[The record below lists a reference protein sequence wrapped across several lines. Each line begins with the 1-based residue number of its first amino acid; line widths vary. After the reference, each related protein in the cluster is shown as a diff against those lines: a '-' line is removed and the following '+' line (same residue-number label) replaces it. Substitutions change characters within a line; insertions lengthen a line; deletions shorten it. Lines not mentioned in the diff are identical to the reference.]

1 METVAA
7 VLPGGV
13 PQPAPPLPAVAG
25 IESDPGSGPDG
36 SDQDLQHHAEPKRKL
51 KKAKK
56 KKAPAAV
63 QLLGPPEA
71 PVEAERKSQ
80 VLDER
85 LDMLLSKKH
94 EELVKKLENWMLRQE
109 ELILN
114 IDSKIFGSDG
124 APSICA
130 DLGTLHE
137 VEGEEGGEGEGDE
150 RSTKNM
156 AKKALQ
162 KLQGTQQTFDSQ
174 ASPGSAQVKM
184 KQVVSAVARKGA
196 APQKQK
202 SKLRNSREVQDH
214 YMEQRIREMKKTRRH
229 PNGPAETFRDRVAD
243 AITNPIF
250 EMSMMALC
258 LLSAVVVGVEVNWFA
273 QNITATSP
281 PLALTLINH
290 VVSVLFT
297 IELSLKIYVL
307 QLRFFKVD
315 ISWHILDVVVVG
327 TGLVELVIDLVNL
340 MNTCENCSES
350 GLDLGILR
358 ALRIARAVRL
368 ARLARLVQ
376 YIRELRRLIISVL
389 ATLKSVFWTI
399 VLLALI
405 IYTFAVIF
413 QQAVNDYEQSVLQS
427 NATTSS
433 ETEKLFP
440 GLLRTAMTLLQTATG
455 GLSWIEVESALSNIS
470 TWLVVI
476 FLLYFSFIY
485 FAVLNVVTG
494 VFCSTAIEN
503 ASQDAEAQIDEHV
516 RKSKDYSD
524 RLVKVFEKMDT
535 DNTGTISI
543 LEFEEMWEDPALQ
556 ALLST
561 LGISQ
566 SKAWKL
572 FEIMD
577 EDDNGEINA
586 DEFVSTCFKLQ
597 GSAQRV
603 DTERIYAG
611 LKRLGSAIEDIGSY
625 LQDILQGLANV
636 KSSVELSRRPIQL
649 IPRSGSAPTT
659 SNSASTACASALR
672 KATTMT

>member
-1 METVAA
+1 DMTTRHDNTTHLIWRLV
-7 VLPGGV
+7 VLPVSSEAGDSQLDGDGHRNVARPGGGV
-13 PQPAPPLPAVAG
+13 PQPAVAG
-25 IESDPGSGPDG
+25 IESDATSGLDGPDG
-36 SDQDLQHHAEPKRKL
+36 LDTQHHAEPKRKL

-56 KKAPAAV
+56 KKAPAV
-63 QLLGPPEA
+63 QFLGSPPTEA
-71 PVEAERKSQ
+71 LVDAERKSQ
-80 VLDER
+80 ALDER

-94 EELVKKLENWMLRQE
+94 EELIKKLENWMLRQE

-114 IDSKIFGSDG
+114 IDSKIFGYG
-124 APSICA
+124 ASFQICT
-130 DLGTLHE
+130 DLGVLHE
-137 VEGEEGGEGEGDE
+137 VEGEEGEEGEDGS
-150 RSTKNM
+150 STKNI

-174 ASPGSAQVKM
+174 ASPSSSQVKM
-184 KQVVSAVARKGA
+184 KQVVSAVARRGA

-202 SKLRNSREVQDH
+202 SKLRNSREVQDF
-214 YMEQRIREMKKTRRH
+214 YMQQRIREMKKTRRH

-250 EMSMMALC
+250 EMSCLALG
-258 LLSAVVVGVEVNWFA
+258 LLSAVVVGIEVNWFA

-281 PLALTLINH
+281 PLALTIINH
-290 VVSVLFT
+290 VVSVIFT
-297 IELSLKIYVL
+297 VELSMKIYVL

-315 ISWHILDVVVVG
+315 ISWHILDVVVVS

-413 QQAVNDYEQSVLQS
+413 QQAVNDYEQSVLRS
-427 NATTSS
+427 NATPSS
-433 ETEKLFP
+433 ETEKFFP

-470 TWLVVI
+470 TLLVVT

-524 RLVKVFEKMDT
+524 RLVKVYFDSIDRLDAARFEKMDT

-586 DEFVSTCFKLQ
+586 DEFVCLGASWGGENLRRYDETCNYM
-597 GSAQRV
+597 
-603 DTERIYAG
+603 IY
-611 LKRLGSAIEDIGSY
+611 I
-625 LQDILQGLANV
+625 
-636 KSSVELSRRPIQL
+636 
-649 IPRSGSAPTT
+649 
-659 SNSASTACASALR
+659 
-672 KATTMT
+672 

>member
-1 METVAA
+1 M
-7 VLPGGV
+7 
-13 PQPAPPLPAVAG
+13 
-25 IESDPGSGPDG
+25 
-36 SDQDLQHHAEPKRKL
+36 
-51 KKAKK
+51 
-56 KKAPAAV
+56 
-63 QLLGPPEA
+63 
-71 PVEAERKSQ
+71 
-80 VLDER
+80 
-85 LDMLLSKKH
+85 
-94 EELVKKLENWMLRQE
+94 
-109 ELILN
+109 
-114 IDSKIFGSDG
+114 
-124 APSICA
+124 
-130 DLGTLHE
+130 
-137 VEGEEGGEGEGDE
+137 
-150 RSTKNM
+150 
-156 AKKALQ
+156 
-162 KLQGTQQTFDSQ
+162 
-174 ASPGSAQVKM
+174 
-184 KQVVSAVARKGA
+184 
-196 APQKQK
+196 
-202 SKLRNSREVQDH
+202 
-214 YMEQRIREMKKTRRH
+214 
-229 PNGPAETFRDRVAD
+229 
-243 AITNPIF
+243 
-250 EMSMMALC
+250 
-258 LLSAVVVGVEVNWFA
+258 
-273 QNITATSP
+273 
-281 PLALTLINH
+281 
-290 VVSVLFT
+290 
-297 IELSLKIYVL
+297 
-307 QLRFFKVD
+307 
-315 ISWHILDVVVVG
+315 
-327 TGLVELVIDLVNL
+327 IDLVNL

-413 QQAVNDYEQSVLQS
+413 QQAVNDYEQSVLRS
-427 NATTSS
+427 NATPSS
-433 ETEKLFP
+433 ETERFFP

-470 TWLVVI
+470 TLLVVT

-597 GSAQRV
+597 GAAQRV

-611 LKRLGSAIEDIGSY
+611 LKRLGAAIEDIGGY

-636 KSSVELSRRPIQL
+636 KSSVETRRPIQL
-649 IPRSGSAPTT
+649 IPRSGSAPTP
-659 SNSASTACASALR
+659 SKSASMASASAALR
-672 KATTMT
+672 KATTMK

>member
-1 METVAA
+1 M
-7 VLPGGV
+7 LPGGV
-13 PQPAPPLPAVAG
+13 PQPAVAG
-25 IESDPGSGPDG
+25 IESDATSGLDGPDG
-36 SDQDLQHHAEPKRKL
+36 LDTQHHAEPKRKL

-56 KKAPAAV
+56 KKAPAV
-63 QLLGPPEA
+63 QFLGSPPTEA
-71 PVEAERKSQ
+71 LVDAERKSQ
-80 VLDER
+80 ALDER

-94 EELVKKLENWMLRQE
+94 EELIKKLENWMLRQE

-124 APSICA
+124 ASSICT
-130 DLGTLHE
+130 DLGVLHE
-137 VEGEEGGEGEGDE
+137 VEGEEGEEGEDGS
-150 RSTKNM
+150 STKNI

-174 ASPGSAQVKM
+174 ASPSSSQVKM
-184 KQVVSAVARKGA
+184 KQVVSAVARRGA

-202 SKLRNSREVQDH
+202 SKLRNSREVQDF
-214 YMEQRIREMKKTRRH
+214 YMQQRIREMKKTRRH

-258 LLSAVVVGVEVNWFA
+258 LLSAVVVGIEVNWFA

-281 PLALTLINH
+281 PLALTIINH
-290 VVSVLFT
+290 VVSVIFT
-297 IELSLKIYVL
+297 LELSMKIYVL

-315 ISWHILDVVVVG
+315 ISWHILDVVVVS

-413 QQAVNDYEQSVLQS
+413 QQAVNDYEQSVLRS
-427 NATTSS
+427 NATPSS
-433 ETEKLFP
+433 ETEKFFP

-470 TWLVVI
+470 TLLVVT

-611 LKRLGSAIEDIGSY
+611 LKRLGAAIEDIGGY

-636 KSSVELSRRPIQL
+636 KSSVETRRPIQL
-649 IPRSGSAPTT
+649 IPRSGSAPTP
-659 SNSASTACASALR
+659 SKSASMASASAALR
-672 KATTMT
+672 KAAAMK